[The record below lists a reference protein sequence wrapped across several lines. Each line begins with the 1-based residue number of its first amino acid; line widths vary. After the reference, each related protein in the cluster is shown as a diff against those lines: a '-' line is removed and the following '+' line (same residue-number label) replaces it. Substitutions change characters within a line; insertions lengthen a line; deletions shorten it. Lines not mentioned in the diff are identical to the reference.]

1 MLPASFDP
9 MRPITPIN
17 PISGRVL
24 IFLNQAAAVTRRI
37 LANRWTKVAVFVVC
51 LVPLAAE
58 VVGWYGWLGQDLGGN
73 PIEDILHESGEW
85 ALKFLA
91 CTMAVTPLRK
101 LLKIPELIRY
111 RRMLG
116 LYAFFYAVLHLYA
129 YVWMDKFFDLD
140 AILHDIVS
148 QLYIFAGV
156 VSFVLLLPLVITSTR
171 GWIIRLSGAGW
182 RWLHRLIYLAAIAGV
197 LHYYWLMKAD
207 VSDPLM
213 YAAAFVVILGLR
225 AYAGGIFGTRKDTE
239 KNKDTE

>member
-1 MLPASFDP
+1 MPAASEILKRTGD
-9 MRPITPIN
+9 
-17 PISGRVL
+17 
-24 IFLNQAAAVTRRI
+24 VTRRI
-37 LANRWTKVAVFVVC
+37 LSNPWTKVAVFVAC

-58 VVGWYGWLGQDLGGN
+58 AVGWFGWFDQDLGGN
-73 PIEDILHESGEW
+73 PIEDITHETGEW

-116 LYAFFYAVLHLYA
+116 LYAFFYAVLHLYT

-140 AILHDIVS
+140 VILHD
-148 QLYIFAGV
+148 V
-156 VSFVLLLPLVITSTR
+156 VSRLFIIVGTISFLLLLPLVVTSTR
-171 GWIIRLSGAGW
+171 GWIIRLKGRRW

-197 LHYYWLMKAD
+197 LHYYWVMKAD

-213 YAAAFVVILGLR
+213 YAAAFAVILGLR
-225 AYAGGIFGTRKDTE
+225 MYVGWGRLHHEGK
-239 KNKDTE
+239 